1 MSVRRIVNFR
11 LIVLLV
17 FFFLYRFVNVCFN
30 AMVIYHAY
38 SIVHSAWGSALAVCV
53 LILGSTVGLL
63 VTGLYVLYSVRPQ
76 VLMLTFMMLRE
87 ILLLNFVLFSSLT
100 RELSLLLPV
109 LLIYSA
115 ALWIERSIL
124 GGIAIENVPSI
135 ARGLNA
141 LNISSALGGLTVSS
155 LLGVFLG
162 AQTLAFTVL
171 VLLHTALIVMIASLL
186 LSGKL
191 GFKVT
196 VPKRGT
202 FKDVF
207 SERAVL
213 LYAIMFILNIPISV
227 LLSIAP
233 TFGASVY
240 ALFYTTSEAMAI
252 ISRVIFIIIGDRIAL
267 SVKVLLLSTLLG
279 YILTLVAYIYDQPIA
294 LITSIIAINIA
305 LAASTV
311 YIGNVLKHILTNVI
325 YNVNMILSASS
336 LLGALYGSLALLTP
350 TSNIILTI
358 TLLTITLTV
367 PVLYHKMKKIGK
379 QITFRKA

>member
-1 MSVRRIVNFR
+1 MRRVVDFR
-11 LIVLLV
+11 LVVLLV
-17 FFFLYRFVNVCFN
+17 FFFLYRFVNVGFN

-38 SIVHSAWGSALAVCV
+38 SIVHSAWGSALAVSV

-76 VLMLTFMMLRE
+76 VLMLTLMMLRE
-87 ILLLNFVLFSSLT
+87 ILLLNFVLFSPLT

-109 LLIYSA
+109 LLIYST

-171 VLLHTALIVMIASLL
+171 VLLHTALMVMIASLL

-191 GFKVT
+191 GFRVT

-202 FKDVF
+202 LRDIF

-240 ALFYTTSEAMAI
+240 ALFYMTSEAMAI
-252 ISRVIFIIIGDRIAL
+252 VSRIIFIILGDKISL
-267 SVKVLLLSTLLG
+267 SVKVLLLGTLLG
-279 YILTLVAYIYDQPIA
+279 YVLTLVAYIYNEPTA

-311 YIGNVLKHILTNVI
+311 YIGNVLKHILASVI
-325 YNVNMILSASS
+325 YNVNTILGASS
-336 LLGALYGSLALLTP
+336 LLGALYGSLTLLTP
-350 TSNIILTI
+350 APNIIFIT
-358 TLLTITLTV
+358 TLLAITLTV
-367 PVLYHKMKKIGK
+367 PILHHKMEKIGK
-379 QITFRKA
+379 QTSL